1 MNPQRV
7 FEVIIEPHVTEKTAM
22 PSGGENL
29 VVFKVARYAKKREIR
44 SAVEKLFS
52 VVVENVRTAVVKGK
66 TRRKKNGVGKRN
78 DWKKA
83 YVRLADGNDIDFS
96 VME

>member
-1 MNPQRV
+1 M
-7 FEVIIEPHVTEKTAM
+7 
-22 PSGGENL
+22 
-29 VVFKVARYAKKREIR
+29 
-44 SAVEKLFS
+44 
-52 VVVENVRTAVVKGK
+52 VVENVRTAVVKGK
-66 TRRKKNGVGKRN
+66 TRRTRNGIGKRN